1 MWRGRTHSAPSPGG
15 HQHRG
20 SPGRR
25 DQRDLG
31 KSRRRLR
38 LIDSGSAGN
47 ENGSAGDE
55 TASAGAWSIMSAIA
69 ERDFAQAVRTDR
81 VQAEIKD
88 TSAAVEVV
96 RKTQAELDGKASAMW
111 SVKMQVNANGQ
122 FVTAGI
128 GLGIET
134 DANGVTQSQFLV
146 SADRFAVV
154 GALAGGQVFTP
165 FVVHNGQVF
174 MASAFIQDG
183 TITNAKIGEYISSI
197 NYVPGVSG
205 WRLDKAGGLE
215 INGVVEGGGRLT
227 INNQLVSVYTPG
239 GALKLRLGIW

>member
-1 MWRGRTHSAPSPGG
+1 
-15 HQHRG
+15 
-20 SPGRR
+20 
-25 DQRDLG
+25 
-31 KSRRRLR
+31 
-38 LIDSGSAGN
+38 
-47 ENGSAGDE
+47 
-55 TASAGAWSIMSAIA
+55 MSAIA
-69 ERDFAQAVRTDR
+69 ERDFAQAVRTVR

-96 RKTQAELDGKASAMW
+96 SKAQAELDGKASAMW

-122 FVTAGI
+122 LVTAGI

-165 FVVHNGQVF
+165 FVVQNGQVF

-183 TITNAKIGEYISSI
+183 TITNAKIGDFISST

-205 WRLDKAGGLE
+205 WRLDKSGTFE
-215 INGVVEGGGRLT
+215 INGNVPGQGKMIMTNRSLRVYDASNIKRV
-227 INNQLVSVYTPG
+227 QLGDLSE
-239 GALKLRLGIW
+239 

>member
-1 MWRGRTHSAPSPGG
+1 
-15 HQHRG
+15 
-20 SPGRR
+20 
-25 DQRDLG
+25 
-31 KSRRRLR
+31 
-38 LIDSGSAGN
+38 
-47 ENGSAGDE
+47 
-55 TASAGAWSIMSAIA
+55 MSAIA
-69 ERDFAQAVRTDR
+69 ERDFAQAVRTVR

-96 RKTQAELDGKASAMW
+96 SKAQAELDGKASAMW

-122 FVTAGI
+122 LVTAGI

-154 GALAGGQVFTP
+154 GALAGGQVF
-165 FVVHNGQVF
+165 

-205 WRLDKAGGLE
+205 WRLDKSGGLE

-227 INNQLVSVYTPG
+227 INNRLVSVYTPG